1 MNRRS
6 LPLPKSMELFSAP
19 HAGSYRRW
27 VWKVVALRLTK
38 SSPEPTSMELSRIA
52 QALVAAP
59 EAKELMTTASL
70 PAPVLMEELLSM
82 PTASAL
88 PPRFH
93 HHQPPLLEA
102 LVLME
107 ILSSPLPVVMSELS
121 RPFAVAGLPPRFH
134 HHQPPPLARALALM
148 LTTLSPDPASMLEF
162 STAVALEM
170 PPLEDAVTERRSF
183 PEPRSTSELARPFAV
198 AGSFQP
204 SCWRKH

>member
-1 MNRRS
+1 M
-6 LPLPKSMELFSAP
+6 
-19 HAGSYRRW
+19 
-27 VWKVVALRLTK
+27 
-38 SSPEPTSMELSRIA
+38 A
-52 QALVAAP
+52 QALVLAP
-59 EAKELMTTASL
+59 EAKELTTTASL

-107 ILSSPLPVVMSELS
+107 IWSSPLPVVMSELS

-204 SCWRKH
+204 QLLAEAWMETTSSPEPASMVESSAPNARMSPCPHWR